1 MTTHKPISDLKV
13 SEAFSELEK
22 IVAAFENEEL
32 DLEESMPKF
41 KRGLELAKMVKGK
54 LTVMENEI
62 KEIQAEFQ
70 ADDHLSGVTESAKT
84 TADEKNDDDEDDGD
98 DSEMPF

>member
-1 MTTHKPISDLKV
+1 MTAKSIDQLKV
-13 SEAFSELEK
+13 SEAFAELEK

-41 KRGLELAKMVKGK
+41 KRGLELAKLVKGK
-54 LTVMENEI
+54 LALMENEI

-70 ADDHLSGVTESAKT
+70 ADVRTESGADAT
-84 TADEKNDDDEDDGD
+84 TANDGSDEEDDDDAEL
-98 DSEMPF
+98 PF